1 MGTLA
6 GLRDANAMCGIAGF
20 ITPKPS
26 TPSPAVLQSMTDA
39 IRHRGPDDAGFY
51 RDPWASLGHRRLSIV
66 DVSAG
71 HQPMSNEAGNL
82 SIVYNGEIYNH
93 ADLRPE
99 LERAGHVYST
109 RCDTETILHA
119 FEQYGPDCLA
129 RFRGMFAFA
138 IWDKNTRSLF
148 CARDRLGVKPLYYY
162 HDANLFAFASEI
174 KALLEHPAISP
185 RVEESLLPEYL
196 TFGHVTDERTLFAGI
211 RTLLPGH
218 FLRIGTGRFQPEIHK
233 YWDLPT
239 ETEPE
244 SRSDADWIAD
254 CRSHLEESVR
264 LRLMSDVP
272 LGMFLSG
279 GLDSSAIAALMQ
291 RMVSEP
297 VKTFSV
303 GYKETQFSELGFAR
317 DVARQIGTDHR
328 EVTIGRKEF
337 FEALPGLIWHED
349 EPTAWPSSVSL
360 HAVSALASKQVK
372 VVLTGEGSDE
382 LFGGYGRYNFQ
393 LSNHKWMRRYRHVPG
408 PVRQAIRG
416 GIARS
421 PLLGAGL
428 RRKLKHTFLG
438 RTEDLPSL
446 YLDNFYGAFSAE
458 EQAAL
463 LSRNL
468 RASPYDTF
476 LKYWNAAPNLPYL
489 DRMLFADKK
498 TYLIKLLMK
507 QDKMS
512 MAASIESRVPFL
524 DHPFVE
530 FAARVPTRLKIRNGV
545 AKYILK
551 EAVADLLPRDIVHR
565 KKMGFPTPVKA
576 WLLDP
581 ASNHLYDFLLEKD
594 GLLASYID
602 STALKSLLARHRSGV
617 EDATD
622 RIWNLLN
629 LQYWGDLF
637 VTGKREHLKTDLP
650 LDLSAPATV

>member
-1 MGTLA
+1 
-6 GLRDANAMCGIAGF
+6 MCGIAGF
-20 ITPKPS
+20 IAPKPS
-26 TPSPAVLQSMTDA
+26 TLSPAVLEAMTAA

-71 HQPMSNEAGNL
+71 HQPMFNEARNL

-93 ADLRPE
+93 ADLRPA
-99 LERAGHVYST
+99 LERAGHVYTT

-119 FEQYGPDCLA
+119 FEQYGPDCLTH
-129 RFRGMFAFA
+129 FRGMFAFA

-174 KALLEHPAISP
+174 KALLEHPGISP

-218 FLRIGTGRFQPEIHK
+218 FLRIRCPVSGARFEPEIHK

-244 SRSDADWIAD
+244 SRSDSEWIAG
-254 CRSHLEESVR
+254 CRAHLEESVR

-291 RMVSEP
+291 QMVSEP
-297 VKTFSV
+297 VKTFAV
-303 GYKETQFSELGFAR
+303 GYRETQYSELGFAR
-317 DVARQIGTDHR
+317 TVAQQIGTDHR
-328 EVTIGRKEF
+328 EVTIGRQEF
-337 FEALPGLIWHED
+337 FDALPRLIWHED
-349 EPTAWPSSVSL
+349 EPAAWPSSVSL
-360 HAVSALASKQVK
+360 HAVSALASKHVK

-393 LSNHKWMRRYRHVPG
+393 LSNHRWMRRYRHVPG
-408 PVRQAIRG
+408 PIRQAILG
-416 GIARS
+416 AIANS
-421 PLLGAGL
+421 TLLGAGL

-463 LSRNL
+463 LSHVL
-468 RASPYDTF
+468 PGSPYTTF
-476 LKYWNAAPNLPYL
+476 LHYWNAASDLSPL

-530 FAARVPTRLKIRNGV
+530 FASRVPAHLKIRNGV

-565 KKMGFPTPVKA
+565 KKMGFPTPVKT

-594 GLLASYID
+594 GLLASYFD
-602 STALKSLLARHRSGV
+602 LNAVKSLLVRHRSGV

-637 VTGKREHLKTDLP
+637 ITGKREHLKADP
-650 LDLSAPATV
+650 PVPASV